1 MSTAEFIPPKP
12 VQRWQA
18 DDYASKG
25 RFVSELA
32 RPVVD
37 LLAPKR
43 GERILDLGCS
53 DGVLTE
59 VIAASGADV
68 LGADLSEELLPAA
81 AAKGLKV
88 QRADGHALP
97 FKGEFGAVFTNA
109 ALHWMRR
116 PKLVIAG
123 VHRALKPRGR
133 FVGEFGGH
141 GNVAAIATAIRA
153 VSALHQGD
161 PAKVAPWFFPSVAE
175 YRRLLEQ
182 GGLYRQVHRACAAPD
197 SPRNR
202 HARMARDVRPF
213 FLRPICRAGALRGL
227 LRGLGSVASGSLRR
241 GWRVDGRPH
250 QTALRRGADSVRRR
264 ASASP
269 HPCQIHGGR
278 HAWRR
283 VRRSGGLDAGS
294 KGAGHDATV

>member
-12 VQRWQA
+12 VQRWRA

-43 GERILDLGCS
+43 GERILDLGCG

-97 FKGEFGAVFTNA
+97 FKGEFDAVFTNA

-153 VSALHQGD
+153 VSALHHGD

-182 GGLYRQVHRACAAPD
+182 GGFTVKSIALV
-197 SPRNR
+197 PRPTPLEIGMQGWLETFGR
-202 HARMARDVRPF
+202 SF
-213 FLRPICRAGALRGL
+213 FDQFAEPERSEVFSEVLDLLRPALCDTDGVWTADHIR
-227 LRGLGSVASGSLRR
+227 LRFAAER
-241 GWRVDGRPH
+241 
-250 QTALRRGADSVRRR
+250 T
-264 ASASP
+264 
-269 HPCQIHGGR
+269 
-278 HAWRR
+278 
-283 VRRSGGLDAGS
+283 
-294 KGAGHDATV
+294 T